1 MLYKIGV
8 DCGGTFT
15 DLVAVDEEGR
25 VQIEK
30 TSSTPAD
37 PSIAII
43 NGLNKLGISLADT
56 DYFVHGS
63 TVGINTVIQNRGAK
77 TAIVTT
83 KGFRDILELRRG
95 RRVLDKLEDM
105 YNLQMDL
112 PQDYVGGYSPLVE
125 RTARF
130 EVTERVNYKGD
141 VVTPLCEEDVYRVA
155 EEIKAQGFEAV
166 TVCYYFAFVNAAH
179 EQRTKEIL
187 REVLPDTP
195 ISLSSEIL
203 PIIREY
209 ERTST
214 TMVNSYIQ
222 PIMHKYLTNLRDK
235 LHELGFKYGFFM
247 MQSGG
252 GIMSSSLA
260 AERPVYTVDSGPAA
274 GVTAS
279 NELGRIMGEKDIIV
293 FDMGG
298 TTAKVCVI
306 NNNRPDVTNEF
317 WIDGK
322 YFIGAPVMDMA
333 EIGAGGGS
341 MAWIDGAGAVHVG
354 PQSAGADPGPVC
366 YNRGGVNPTV
376 TDADLVLGYI
386 NKDYFLG
393 GEMEVDVETSR
404 KAIKEKVADPLN
416 MSIEEAAHGIYR
428 MINANM
434 LGTMRIVTVQRGHD
448 PRDFA
453 MMSSG
458 GTASIHAARMAQE
471 LRIPRVICPLIPGV
485 FSAYGLITADAA
497 YDVFRSYVTRSN
509 TADPEMICRIYGELK
524 EEGVKRVA
532 EMGFPANEI
541 KVNYSLEL
549 RYLGQAHEVSIDI
562 PAQLI
567 ENVKAVDVP
576 AIVNIFHVRHKELF
590 GYSQETAPVE
600 LITLKVTASCPNKNR
615 KHFKIEVGDKDASAA
630 KKGTRP
636 VYFEEYKDFKEC
648 ETYNRY
654 LLKANNEIIGP
665 AIVEQKDTTIVL
677 PPNTWGWVDAYGNII
692 IEIDETSKECKI

>member
-15 DLVAVDEEGR
+15 DLVAVDETGR

-43 NGLNKLGISLADT
+43 NGLSKLGIKLEDT

-77 TAIVTT
+77 TAIITT

-130 EVTERVNYKGD
+130 EITERVDYKGD
-141 VVTPLCEEDVYRVA
+141 VITSLCEEDVYRVA
-155 EEIKAQGFEAV
+155 EEIRAQDFEAV
-166 TVCYYFAFVNAAH
+166 TVCYYFAFVNPSH

-187 REVLPDTP
+187 RKALPDMP

-214 TMVNSYIQ
+214 TMINSYIQ
-222 PIMHKYLTNLRDK
+222 PIVHKYLTNLRK
-235 LHELGFKYGFFM
+235 ELHTLGFKNDFFM

-252 GIMSSSLA
+252 GIMSSALA
-260 AERPVYTVDSGPAA
+260 AERPVYTIDSGPAG

-279 NELGRIMGEKDIIV
+279 NELGRTIGEKDIIV

-306 NNNRPDVTNEF
+306 KNNRPEVTNEF

-322 YFIGAPVMDMA
+322 YFIGTPVMDMA

-341 MAWIDGAGAVHVG
+341 MAWVDNAGAVHVG

-366 YNRGGVNPTV
+366 YNRDGVNPTV

-404 KAIKEKVADPLN
+404 RAIKEKIADPLN
-416 MSIEEAAHGIYR
+416 MSVEAAAHGIYR
-428 MINANM
+428 IINANM
-434 LGTMRIVTVQRGHD
+434 LGAMRIVTVQRGHD
-448 PRDFA
+448 PRDFILMA
-453 MMSSG
+453 SG

-471 LRIPRVICPLIPGV
+471 LHIRIVICPLIPGV

-497 YDVFRSYVTRSN
+497 YDVFRSYVTRTTS
-509 TADPEMICRIYGELK
+509 ADAAMISRIYGELK
-524 EEGVKRVA
+524 NEGVKRVA
-532 EMGFPANEI
+532 EMGFSANEI
-541 KVNYSLEL
+541 NVNYCLEL
-549 RYLGQAHEVSIDI
+549 RYLGQSHEVSVDL
-562 PAQLI
+562 PAALV
-567 ENVKAVDVP
+567 ENVQAVDIK
-576 AIVNIFHVRHKELF
+576 AIENIFHLRHYELF
-590 GYSQETAPVE
+590 GYAQEKATVE
-600 LITLKVTASCPNKNR
+600 LITLKATASCPNKNR
-615 KHFKIEVGDKDASAA
+615 RHFEIEEGDKNAA
-630 KKGTRP
+630 AAQKGTRP
-636 VYFEEYKDFKEC
+636 VYFEEYKGYKEC
-648 ETYNRY
+648 ETYDRY

-677 PPNTWGWVDAYGNII
+677 PPNTWGRVDLYGNLII
-692 IEIDETSKECKI
+692 SIEEVSKECKI

>member
-30 TSSTPAD
+30 TSSTPMD
-37 PSIAII
+37 PSVAII

-63 TVGINTVIQNRGAK
+63 TIGINTVIQNRGAK

-130 EVTERVNYKGD
+130 EVTERVDYKGD
-141 VVTPLCEEDVYRVA
+141 VVTPLCENEVYHVA
-155 EEIKAQGFEAV
+155 SEIKAQGFEAV
-166 TVCYYFAFVNAAH
+166 TVSFYFAFVNAAH

-187 REVLPDTP
+187 QEVLPGIP

-214 TMVNSYIQ
+214 TMINSYIQ
-222 PIMHKYLTNLRDK
+222 PIMHKYLTNLRGK
-235 LHELGFKYGFFM
+235 LHELNFKHDFFM

-260 AERPVYTVDSGPAA
+260 VERPVYTVDSGPAA

-279 NELGRIMGEKDIIV
+279 SELGRTMCEKDIIV

-341 MAWIDGAGAVHVG
+341 MAWIDNAGAVHVG

-366 YNRGGVNPTV
+366 YNRGGINPTV

-393 GEMEVDVETSR
+393 GEMEVDVETSI
-404 KAIKEKVADPLN
+404 KAIKEKIADPLGL
-416 MSIEEAAHGIYR
+416 SIEEAAHGIYR

-434 LGTMRIVTVQRGHD
+434 LGAMRIVTVQRGHD

-453 MMSSG
+453 MMASG

-497 YDVFRSYVTRSN
+497 YDVFRSYVTR
-509 TADPEMICRIYGELK
+509 TTMADPNMICKIYAELK
-524 EEGVKRVA
+524 EEGLKRVE
-532 EMGFPANEI
+532 EMGFAGNEI
-541 KVNYSLEL
+541 VVVYGLEL
-549 RYLGQAHEVSIDI
+549 RYLGQAHEVSIEI
-562 PAQLI
+562 PVELV
-567 ENVKAVDVP
+567 ENVCAVDLS
-576 AIVNIFHVRHKELF
+576 AIVSIFHIRHKELF
-590 GYSQETAPVE
+590 GYAQENAPVE
-600 LITLKVTASCPNKNR
+600 LITLKVKASCPNKHR
-615 KHFKIEVGDKDASAA
+615 RHFKIEAGTRNASVA
-630 KKGTRP
+630 KKGTRS
-636 VYFEEYKDFKEC
+636 VYFEEYKGFKEC

-654 LLKANNEIIGP
+654 LLKANNEIMGP

-677 PPNTWGWVDAYGNII
+677 PPGTWGWVDAYGNLI
-692 IEIDETSKECKI
+692 IEIDEVLKECRI